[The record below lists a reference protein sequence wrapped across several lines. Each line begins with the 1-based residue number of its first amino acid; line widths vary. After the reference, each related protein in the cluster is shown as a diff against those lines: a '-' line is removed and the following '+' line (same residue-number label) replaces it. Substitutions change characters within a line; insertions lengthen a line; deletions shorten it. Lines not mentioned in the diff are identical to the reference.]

1 MLSETL
7 ADGLGRY
14 RIGQKIRN
22 LRLDKKLALTELGAH
37 TGLSTAMLSKI
48 ERGQL
53 FPTLPTLLRIALVFG
68 IGLDHFFVEKP
79 TRRLVS
85 IARKGE
91 RIRLPDQVK
100 EYPPSYLFESLDFAV
115 TDRKMDAFLA
125 TFPAQSKRSKPHHH
139 DGVEFIYVVSGQII
153 IEIDG
158 EDFGLGEGDSIYFDS
173 AAPHSYRREGRMVST
188 TIVVILP
195 KGK

>member
-7 ADGLGRY
+7 TDGLNRY
-14 RIGQKIRN
+14 RIGNKIRN
-22 LRLDKKLALTELGAH
+22 LRLDKKLALTELGTH
-37 TGLSTAMLSKI
+37 TGMSTAMLSKI

-68 IGLDHFFVEKP
+68 VGLDHFFVERP

-85 IARKGE
+85 VARKGE
-91 RIRLPDQVK
+91 RIQLPDQVK
-100 EYPPSYLFESLDFAV
+100 EFPPAYLFESLDFAV

-139 DGVEFIYVVSGQII
+139 DGVEFVYVVSGQII

-158 EDFGLGEGDSIYFDS
+158 EDFSLNEGDSIYFDS
-173 AAPHSYRREGRMVST
+173 AAPHSYRRDGRAVST
-188 TIVVILP
+188 AIVVIVP
-195 KGK
+195 RRK